1 MGDDTSPMS
10 PRTYNPEKDIGDI
23 GDMSPVSLLF
33 LYKDIRDNGDM
44 YPMSPLFFV
53 FKEHGRIV
61 DINLYRSLALKCE
74 LSI

>member
-44 YPMSPLFFV
+44 YPIYNMIEFY
-53 FKEHGRIV
+53 FKLH
-61 DINLYRSLALKCE
+61 NYSL
-74 LSI
+74 SRV

>member
-10 PRTYNPEKDIGDI
+10 SRTYNPEKDIGGI
-23 GDMSPVSLLF
+23 GDMSPMSLLF
-33 LYKDIRDNGDM
+33 LYKDIKDNGDM
-44 YPMSPLFFV
+44 YPMSPMFFV
-53 FKEHGRIV
+53 FKEHGGIV

>member
-10 PRTYNPEKDIGDI
+10 PRTYNPEKDIGD
-23 GDMSPVSLLF
+23 MSAVSLLF

-44 YPMSPLFFV
+44 YPMSPMSFV

-61 DINLYRSLALKCE
+61 DINLYRNLALKCE

>member
-10 PRTYNPEKDIGDI
+10 PRTYNPEKDI

-44 YPMSPLFFV
+44 YPMSPMFFV

>member
-10 PRTYNPEKDIGDI
+10 PRTYNPKKDI
-23 GDMSPVSLLF
+23 GDMSPGSLLF

-44 YPMSPLFFV
+44 YPMSFV

>member
-44 YPMSPLFFV
+44 YPMSPMSFV
-53 FKEHGRIV
+53 LCF
-61 DINLYRSLALKCE
+61 
-74 LSI
+74 